1 MPYRKGKYWMARVQK
16 DGRIRTKQCATK
28 AEAQAVEVAMR
39 QEDWTTPDK
48 RTVTVLEWANEY
60 LDFAKERFSDK
71 TYNEKRKACAGL
83 LRELGHSSGS
93 DVCSL
98 SLPAVMSALRA
109 RSRRDGGNAANKD
122 RKNLSAGWE
131 WGVKF
136 LGLPESNPFRRI
148 PRFAEKRSPRYVPSE
163 ADFWKVFER
172 ANEQDRIMLLTML
185 HTAGRKEEVLSLR
198 WPDVDLGARTVR
210 LSTRKRADGSLE
222 HDILPMTQELHD
234 ALAGHKGRAN
244 SIYVFA
250 KENGQRYTHRVH
262 LMKYLCGLA
271 GVRAFGFHAIRHLS
285 ASILDKA
292 GLELSTIQAILRHKS
307 ATTTARY
314 LHSLRGTK
322 VALDEVFGGKV
333 VEMKKAPVAGTTG
346 A

>member
-1 MPYRKGKYWMARVQK
+1 MPYRKGKHWMARVQK
-16 DGRIRTKQCATK
+16 NGAIRTKQCATR
-28 AEAQAVEVAMR
+28 AEALAAEVALR
-39 QEDWTTPDK
+39 KEDWSVADAK
-48 RTVTVLEWANEY
+48 TVTVLDWTNEY

-71 TYNEKRKACAGL
+71 TYKEKKRAFAGL
-83 LRELGHSSGS
+83 LRELGRAVQSNG
-93 DVCSL
+93 VCSL
-98 SLPAVMSALRA
+98 SASCIMSALRGRA
-109 RSRRDGGNAANKD
+109 RRAGGNAANKD

-136 LGLPESNPFRRI
+136 MALPEANPFKRV
-148 PRFAEKRSPRYVPSE
+148 PRFAEERSPRYVPSE
-163 ADFWKVFER
+163 ADFWKVYEQ

-198 WPDVDLGARTVR
+198 WPDVDLPGRKVA
-210 LSTRKRADGSLE
+210 LSTRKRAGGTLE
-222 HDILPMTQELHD
+222 RDILPMTRELHD
-234 ALAGHKGRAN
+234 ALKAHKARAN

-333 VEMKKAPVAGTTG
+333 LELRRTENG
-346 A
+346 